1 MNCQKIEGVLG
12 FLKRERNNRG
22 GKRWSRVGELFLDPR
37 DVGLEHTPRTVDEV
51 ADLWQ
56 RGDW

>member
-1 MNCQKIEGVLG
+1 MNGQKIEGVLG
-12 FLKRERNNRG
+12 FLQRERNNRG
-22 GKRWSRVGELFLDPR
+22 GKDCSRVGEQFLNPG
-37 DVGLEHTPRTVDEV
+37 DVGLEDTLGTVDEV